1 MSFVF
6 YKVPFE
12 GQVGK
17 VYELIKSRDWD
28 VSLKMPE
35 NGILFLKIS
44 EESEGEVLFY
54 QNIVFNEN
62 TKSKFGIFE
71 SISESIYE
79 TAESIEIPNSE
90 ENTANKDKNED
101 KEKNKNIV
109 NFEKKMEAEN
119 LSLKLNK
126 RQNSFLGRQLS
137 NISSYITSPLTTKAS
152 SEKLKTYIS
161 KEYKDP
167 YDFFFS
173 QNYLIAFLIFA
184 FICLIIFGF

>member
-1 MSFVF
+1 MSSFVF

-12 GQVGK
+12 GKVEK

-28 VSLKMPE
+28 VTIKMPE
-35 NGILFLKIS
+35 NGILLMKIL
-44 EESEGEVLFY
+44 EESEGEVIFY
-54 QNIVFNEN
+54 QNIVFDEN

-71 SISESIYE
+71 SISELEYE
-79 TAESIEIPNSE
+79 TAKTIEIPNSE
-90 ENTANKDKNED
+90 ENA
-101 KEKNKNIV
+101 EKNGDID
-109 NFEKKMEAEN
+109 NFQKKMEEEN

-137 NISSYITSPLTTKAS
+137 NISEYIPSQLPTKANY
-152 SEKLKTYIS
+152 EKLKKYIS

-173 QNYLIAFLIFA
+173 QNYIIAFFIFA
-184 FICLIIFGF
+184 VICLIIFRF